1 MGLAKLA
8 DTWILYKLQRARLKS
23 NGGFASNEVV
33 YFQEVNCYNFNS
45 LVC

>member
-23 NGGFASNEVV
+23 NGGFASNEV
-33 YFQEVNCYNFNS
+33 FKKSIATISFP
-45 LVC
+45 